1 MCTHRFFETDYN
13 TVVCQCCGVERRAAL
28 KPTEGYTENVP
39 LDPGYSRHHRMT
51 TLLKQLFRPRFF
63 GSPNS
68 EVTAHALKHGP
79 FKNGDELLLWLAKL
93 KIKHKQY
100 QNAHY
105 YFAIADPNHEIRSP
119 PCASTILK
127 IEREFT
133 QMEQRFMF
141 RTHEYTSFFSYN
153 WLLRK
158 LLDRQECKYYIQ
170 FVKPIKCKKRAQT
183 YEAMW
188 DFFTSEDND
197 VTVVDVSRSFQ
208 KLLVEPQARA
218 ATLLPAL
225 PLCAN
230 RLLKNYQNSLVS
242 EA

>member
-1 MCTHRFFETDYN
+1 MCTHRFLESDYN
-13 TVVCQCCGVERRAAL
+13 TIVCQCCGVEQRAAF

-39 LDPGYSRHHRMT
+39 LDTGYSRHHRMS

-79 FKNGDELLLWLAKL
+79 FKNGEELLLWLAKL
-93 KIKHKQY
+93 KVKHKQY

-105 YFAIADPNHEIRSP
+105 YFASADPKHEIRTP

-127 IEREFT
+127 MERKFT
-133 QMEQRFMF
+133 QMEQRFLS
-141 RTHEYTSFFSYN
+141 RTHQYTSFFSYN

-158 LLDRQECKYYIQ
+158 LLEADCSYYLQ
-170 FVKPIKCKKRAQT
+170 FVKPIKCKKRAQI

-188 DFFTSEDND
+188 DFFTCGDNA
-197 VTVVDVSRSFQ
+197 VRAGDVSQSFQ
-208 KLLVEPQARA
+208 KLLAEPLARVETPPPGA
-218 ATLLPAL
+218 AILRKSVAKKL
-225 PLCAN
+225 
-230 RLLKNYQNSLVS
+230 S
-242 EA
+242 E

>member
-1 MCTHRFFETDYN
+1 
-13 TVVCQCCGVERRAAL
+13 
-28 KPTEGYTENVP
+28 
-39 LDPGYSRHHRMT
+39 
-51 TLLKQLFRPRFF
+51 
-63 GSPNS
+63 
-68 EVTAHALKHGP
+68 
-79 FKNGDELLLWLAKL
+79 
-93 KIKHKQY
+93 
-100 QNAHY
+100 
-105 YFAIADPNHEIRSP
+105 
-119 PCASTILK
+119 
-127 IEREFT
+127 
-133 QMEQRFMF
+133 MF